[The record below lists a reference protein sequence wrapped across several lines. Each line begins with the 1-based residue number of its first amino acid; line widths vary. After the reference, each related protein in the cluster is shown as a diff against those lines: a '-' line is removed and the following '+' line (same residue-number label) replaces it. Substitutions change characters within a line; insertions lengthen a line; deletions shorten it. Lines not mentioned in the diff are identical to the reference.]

1 MQSLTGKGDVFF
13 GGPRRGQNSALV
25 QIRISSKF
33 SQNWL
38 KTFPNPE
45 FRGRK
50 TVWLIYN
57 DIVYFFSPI
66 GRTDIYSLIWWVNT
80 LNTLLS
86 YLNVCLSIK
95 KNSKFLILSLI
106 FTILR
111 PTSSVPKYWKKDC
124 KMSEQILELTLNKQT
139 NKQTN
144 KYSPDYII
152 MYYTYLD
159 SSSYIECIDILWNV
173 LIYRHYMYLSIIVYI

>member
-1 MQSLTGKGDVFF
+1 MSINFF
-13 GGPRRGQNSALV
+13 
-25 QIRISSKF
+25 
-33 SQNWL
+33 
-38 KTFPNPE
+38 
-45 FRGRK
+45 
-50 TVWLIYN
+50 
-57 DIVYFFSPI
+57 
-66 GRTDIYSLIWWVNT
+66 
-80 LNTLLS
+80 
-86 YLNVCLSIK
+86 
-95 KNSKFLILSLI
+95 SKFLILSLI

-111 PTSSVPKYWKKDC
+111 PTNSVPKYWKKDC

-173 LIYRHYMYLSIIVYI
+173 LIYRHYMYLSIIVYIYSIIVYKVTFLYVTFNIYGEYFDISFVYISY